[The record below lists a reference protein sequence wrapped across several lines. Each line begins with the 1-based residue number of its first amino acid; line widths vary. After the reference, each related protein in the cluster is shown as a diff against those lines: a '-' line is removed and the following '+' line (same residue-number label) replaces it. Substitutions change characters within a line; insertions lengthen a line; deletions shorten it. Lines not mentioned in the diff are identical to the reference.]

1 MFSAVLINQ
10 ALLTNFFFQ
19 NINMSLAALEVKCA

>member
-10 ALLTNFFFQ
+10 ALLPNFFCQ